1 LLIWQT
7 VEWMERMRDKLDPAH
22 LALPGYEAFVRGY
35 TGTQLHLWASACV
48 NAGVQEL
55 DKMIQTAPLDL
66 RMAYPCYDSMADEIE
81 ISVQRIWWDIALRR
95 MRAGH

>member
-1 LLIWQT
+1 MT
-7 VEWMERMRDKLDPAH
+7 DMFGPADPA
-22 LALPGYEAFVRGY
+22 LRGYEASFRGH
-35 TGTQLHLWASACV
+35 TETQLHLWVSACV
-48 NAGVQEL
+48 DGGVQEL

-81 ISVQRIWWDIALRR
+81 ISVQRIWRDKALRR

>member
-1 LLIWQT
+1 MT
-7 VEWMERMRDKLDPAH
+7 DMFGPADPA
-22 LALPGYEAFVRGY
+22 LRSYESFAQGH
-35 TGTQLHLWASACV
+35 TETQLHLWVSACV

-66 RMAYPCYDSMADEIE
+66 QMAYPCYDSMADEIE